1 MVRHNIIFIW
11 PSIPYQSPTS
21 FQLFGLSLDKT
32 MTDAM
37 NPYLDS
43 HQDRCILEEEAASQR
58 HGPIMFFKMVPAEN
72 VTKISCSRD
81 WKSLHI
87 YKNRSEVPITSH
99 MGRGLEKVSDSSLF
113 QNRNK
118 RAAVPQVKE
127 EEGTG
132 GCGQMTLPLTYTVK
146 DGVYSYSFS
155 VSGWESFLQLP
166 EITLIMSLSS
176 SWCSSLPRRRR
187 VCTTCTST
195 VAPITT
201 TTLWWHSTSMWRLR
215 RIITGTTYPLER
227 CHYLRC
233 TSCWLYSSYCPESS
247 GSLS

>member
-1 MVRHNIIFIW
+1 MAIDSLSVIH
-11 PSIPYQSPTS
+11 QSPLP

-43 HQDRCILEEEAASQR
+43 HQDRCILEEEASSQR

-118 RAAVPQVKE
+118 RAAVPPVKE
-127 EEGTG
+127 EEGSG

-155 VSGWESFLQLP
+155 VSGQESSFPNYLQLP
-166 EITLIMSLSS
+166 
-176 SWCSSLPRRRR
+176 
-187 VCTTCTST
+187 
-195 VAPITT
+195 
-201 TTLWWHSTSMWRLR
+201 
-215 RIITGTTYPLER
+215 
-227 CHYLRC
+227 
-233 TSCWLYSSYCPESS
+233 
-247 GSLS
+247 